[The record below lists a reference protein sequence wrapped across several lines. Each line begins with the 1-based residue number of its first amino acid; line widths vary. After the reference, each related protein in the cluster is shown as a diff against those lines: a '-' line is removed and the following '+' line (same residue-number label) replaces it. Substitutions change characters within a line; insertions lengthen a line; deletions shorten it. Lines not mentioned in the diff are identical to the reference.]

1 MADNPRFQAALLLSI
16 VGLGSAM
23 ILVLSFV
30 FRETGGEGSLTHDLL
45 MRSLAWKRDQR
56 LLAEAYRR
64 SMDRTADPC
73 EDFERFV
80 CGNSDSTHLLRDVRS
95 RKKKASN
102 SAKKGTCRLSFQLPQ
117 SAPPVSSATTR
128 IFFLFSWK
136 QRSRQSIYAN
146 TFSRS
151 CQRRALAEAGW
162 QLAQTLVATVKDSGG
177 NLTAL
182 QKAASLFQLCVR
194 LPSLEDDA
202 APKLSDLLRQ
212 LGFGWPP
219 DPLPPGFVEETP
231 APTRIEAESL
241 LAKLIALSLR
251 WRLHALFRCQVEPE
265 QKPNGLLVLTV
276 RSSDE
281 LSNWLEVRTELQRS
295 EKYNEAL
302 LTVVAGFRWPGGR
315 QQAFSVVR
323 SVASADRL
331 LSALISN
338 TSLWSGSHISAET
351 WRQVASQV
359 AGRQVTP
366 SVEPS
371 TLLTALEYFVLKM
384 TDDASVI
391 AAWLVMRK
399 LAPLSVTSLL
409 DEVEVQDR
417 RSRHCMNMINREMP
431 LAVAS
436 AYARGSDTAANA
448 STSAAADVVIHDVAS
463 KMAELLE
470 ASGRFQMAESLR
482 TIQTIFLLPM
492 EDEVV
497 DALYESVPVADARR
511 TLFGSVAQT
520 TSALSELRLAAL
532 GSRLDHLSLPLFVD
546 PLDTRLRYLE
556 SLHALLV
563 PMLVLQPPV
572 FGQTLTPSVNYG
584 SLGRLVAEVL
594 IETFVRHPYT
604 TKPCNEAADNFT
616 AAVLLH
622 AAVERPVGRAFQGQ
636 ANNRTTPNEA
646 RLLGFQDFSDEQ
658 TYFVAGCYVRCGSEA
673 SCRTPFRHNRWF
685 SAAFGCPQNAAMNP
699 EERCAFW

>member
-1 MADNPRFQAALLLSI
+1 MADNPRFQAALLLII

-30 FRETGGEGSLTHDLL
+30 FRGTGGEGSLTHDLL
-45 MRSLAWKRDQR
+45 MKSLAWKRDQR

-64 SMDRTADPC
+64 SMDRTADAC

-80 CGNSDSTHLLRDVRS
+80 CGNSDSTHLLRDVRA
-95 RKKKASN
+95 REGDVQTEA
-102 SAKKGTCRLSFQLPQ
+102 ALQLSQ
-117 SAPPVSSATTR
+117 SARPVLCTVTR
-128 IFFLFSWK
+128 IFFFRFFRGSSVLDK
-136 QRSRQSIYAN
+136 AYAS

-151 CQRRALAEAGW
+151 CQRRALALAGR
-162 QLAQTLVATVKDSGG
+162 QLAQTLVPAVEDSGG
-177 NLTAL
+177 NLTAV

-219 DPLPPGFVEETP
+219 DPVPPGFVEEAP
-231 APTRIEAESL
+231 APTRIEAEAL

-251 WRLHALFRCQVEPE
+251 WSFHALFRCQVEPE

-281 LSNWLEVRTELQRS
+281 LSNWLEARTKLQRS

-323 SVASADRL
+323 SIASADRL

-338 TSLWSGSHISAET
+338 ASLWSGTHISAQT
-351 WRQVASQV
+351 WRQVVSQV

-391 AAWLVMRK
+391 AAWLVLRK
-399 LAPLSVTSLL
+399 LSPLSVTPLL

-417 RSRHCMNMINREMP
+417 RSRHCMNIINHEMP

-436 AYARGSDTAANA
+436 AYARASDTAANA

-470 ASGRFQMAESLR
+470 ASGQFQMAESLR

-492 EDEVV
+492 QDEVV

-520 TSALSELRLAAL
+520 TSALSERRLAAL

-546 PLDTRLRYLE
+546 PLDTRVRYLE

-584 SLGRLVAEVL
+584 SLGRLVAE
-594 IETFVRHPYT
+594 
-604 TKPCNEAADNFT
+604 
-616 AAVLLH
+616 
-622 AAVERPVGRAFQGQ
+622 GQ
-636 ANNRTTPNEA
+636 ANNRTAPNEA
-646 RLLGFQDFSDEQ
+646 LLLGFQDFSDEQ